1 MADQGGLQ
9 LLPEARRRVEIKGQ
23 KKRGSVILGI
33 ILIVLVVAAY
43 IAADFYLTS
52 VNDELAGL
60 DEKVLGIN
68 KRRDKEVEKEVRTLN
83 SQLSLISNLLDNHI
97 FWTKGFDR
105 LESLTVPQLK
115 YISLKANV
123 DQGEIS
129 ARVSAASFSELA
141 KQISSYFAD
150 ENFES
155 VDTGDISLRP
165 DGQVEAS
172 LLIKFNP
179 DGFIL

>member
-1 MADQGGLQ
+1 M
-9 LLPEARRRVEIKGQ
+9 PEARRHVEIKGQ
-23 KKRGSVILGI
+23 KKRGSIFLG
-33 ILIVLVVAAY
+33 IVLVVLAVAAF

-60 DEKVLGIN
+60 DEQVLGIN
-68 KRRDKEVEKEVRTLN
+68 KRRDKEAEKEVRTLN
-83 SQLSLISNLLDNHI
+83 SQLSLIGNLLDNHI
-97 FWTKGFDR
+97 FWTKGFDK
-105 LESLTVPQLK
+105 LEDLTVPQLK

-123 DQGEIS
+123 DHGEIT
-129 ARVSAASFSELA
+129 ARVNATSFSELA

-155 VDTGDISLRP
+155 VDAKDISLRP
-165 DGQVEAS
+165 NGQIEAT

-179 DGFIL
+179 DNFIL